1 MQRDKVLLSC
11 EELNIQKEF
20 SRKVKEMY
28 IEKGKIP
35 KALVETYGCQQNE
48 NDSERIKGMLSDMG
62 FIFTDDRNDADLI
75 LFNTCAVREGAE
87 MRVLGN
93 IGALK
98 HIKTKKEDL
107 IIGICG
113 CMMQQEHMVKKIKS
127 KYKHVSL
134 VFGTHSLYSFPEL
147 LYKAVCKNERVIS
160 LVESEGRIAE
170 DIPVYRDSTS
180 SAWVSIM
187 YGCNNFCSYC
197 IVPYVRGRERSREPE
212 NILAEIKELA
222 NSGVSEITLLG
233 QNVNSYGKDLDRDI
247 DFSDL
252 LLLVDKIEG
261 IRRIRFMTSH
271 PKDMTD
277 KLISTI
283 PKLTKLCKQIHL
295 PFQAGSDRILKAM
308 NRGYTKE
315 SYIALVEKIRKV
327 LPDAVFTTDIIVGF
341 PGETKEDFDETID
354 VVKRVRFDSVFSFIY
369 SIREGTPAAK
379 MENQVPEEIKHI
391 HFDELLDVQNKISR
405 QINETYDG
413 KIVEIMVEG
422 LSKTN
427 DAMMCGRTSGG
438 KIVNF
443 PKDDALNVGDYI
455 NIKITKVN
463 TWSLAGERV

>member
-20 SRKVKEMY
+20 SQKVKEMY

-48 NDSERIKGMLSDMG
+48 NDSERIKGMLSAMG
-62 FIFTDDRNDADLI
+62 FVFTDDRNDADLI

-160 LVESEGRIAE
+160 YVESDGRIAE

-261 IRRIRFMTSH
+261 IKRIRFMTSH

-283 PKLTKLCKQIHL
+283 PKLTKLCRQIHL

-315 SYIALVEKIRKV
+315 SYIALVEKIRNV
-327 LPDAVFTTDIIVGF
+327 MPDAVFTTDIIVGF

-354 VVKRVRFDSVFSFIY
+354 VIKRVRFDSVFSFIY
-369 SIREGTPAAK
+369 SKREGTPAAK
-379 MENQVPEEIKHI
+379 MENQVPEDIKHV

-405 QINETYDG
+405 EINETYDG
-413 KIVEIMVEG
+413 KTVEIMVEG

-443 PKDDALNVGDYI
+443 PKDDALSVGDYI